1 MDEKLKTLKMF
12 DVFERELQH
21 RLNVVKNSAVKLVVK
36 LANCMTNATLLR
48 WKVSTSESNRSGKRY
63 NSDSGFTK
71 FYFTASGLH
80 LVHTFIPHRV

>member
-36 LANCMTNATLLR
+36 L
-48 WKVSTSESNRSGKRY
+48 STSESER
-63 NSDSGFTK
+63 
-71 FYFTASGLH
+71 
-80 LVHTFIPHRV
+80 